1 MHPTSYPAPEGMTRR
16 VDTNMQF
23 ESLTPFS
30 RRDPELG
37 AVQPAEGSRV
47 GTLLDALP
55 VRTRDPSLRLKNA
68 CGQDDAIR
76 DGQDPALNA
85 PLGTSPIL
93 GNLRES

>member
-1 MHPTSYPAPEGMTRR
+1 MTGPPGSGKTTLARPLAQR
-16 VDTNMQF
+16 LRLPLLSKDDIK
-23 ESLTPFS
+23 EALA
-30 RRDPELG
+30 G

-47 GTLLDALP
+47 GTLLDAL